1 MIEFL
6 SNIDTQLFLLLNSI
20 NSPLWDTVMWHISGK
35 LTWVPLYLLIVFFIA
50 KKYRWKTIWILLA
63 VALVVLASDQL
74 SVHLFKNVFER
85 LRPCHNPE
93 IRDLVHV
100 VNRCGGKYGFVSSH
114 AANTFGVAVFL
125 LMLFKKSWFSL
136 AILFWAALVS
146 YSRIYLGVHY
156 PADIAVGGILGAAV
170 GFGIWELLLFVN
182 KKFCGAILKPT
193 KR

>member
-6 SNIDTQLFLLLNSI
+6 SNIDTKLFLLLNGF
-20 NSPLWDTVMWHISGK
+20 NSPFWDTVMWHISGK
-35 LTWVPLYLLIVFFIA
+35 LTWVPLYLLLVFFIA
-50 KKYRWKTIWILLA
+50 KKYGWRTLWILLA
-63 VALVVLASDQL
+63 IALVVAASDQL

-85 LRPCHNPE
+85 LRPCHNPDLK
-93 IRDLVHV
+93 DLVHV

-125 LMLFKKSWFSL
+125 LMLFKKHWFSF

-156 PADIAVGGILGAAV
+156 LADVIVGGMLGAAI
-170 GFGIWELLLFVN
+170 GFGIWKLLLLIN
-182 KKFCGAILKPT
+182 KIFNRAILKPT